1 MIQLNITPSSG
12 IPIYKQVYEQ
22 IERMIFNS
30 QLLVGEYLPSVR
42 QVASDIEV
50 NPMTISKAYGLL
62 EERGFLT
69 RQRGKGMMVAE
80 KVEQVAKKEKILMLN
95 KQLDILLSNAQ
106 QMGIS
111 DDELL
116 TLINQCFQQRKAI
129 NDLGDNSKNKDVK

>member
-95 KQLDILLSNAQ
+95 KQLDNLLSNAQ
-106 QMGIS
+106 QMGIT

-116 TLINQCFQQRKAI
+116 TLINQCFQQRKVI
-129 NDLGDNSKNKDVK
+129 NNLGDNPKTRT